1 LRRVSIFV
9 SVRWFPTFTPPPS
22 ARTHFPSLR
31 GSKFDEI
38 SKRPDETEKA
48 SEFALDQQ
56 PKTHAGVSGICVEET
71 PI

>member
-1 LRRVSIFV
+1 
-9 SVRWFPTFTPPPS
+9 
-22 ARTHFPSLR
+22 LR